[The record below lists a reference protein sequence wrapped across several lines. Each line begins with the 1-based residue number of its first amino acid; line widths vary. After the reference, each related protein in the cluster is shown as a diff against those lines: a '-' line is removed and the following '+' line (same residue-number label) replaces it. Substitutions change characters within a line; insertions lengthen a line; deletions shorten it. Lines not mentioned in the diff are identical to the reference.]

1 MTLTGWTLP
10 QSDTGRAAIL
20 SAPPWHYSGEII
32 SVDFATD
39 PARVAALLPPGME
52 PAGDGACSFVFADWC
67 SASDLD
73 ERVRDDPA
81 RGQYKEAYAILYAS
95 FGGKPAGRVAYI
107 WVDSDLSLVRGLI
120 QGFPKKMGSIAMTR
134 AVALGQGGVRKE
146 PGSRFAAHVSS
157 LGRRLCTLAVTLD
170 EEADK
175 PYPRGIATPLVHTR
189 LWPSIDGE
197 PPAVHELSRAELAG
211 FECGRVYSGPAELE
225 LGASDFEEL
234 DALAPTSVG
243 RGFVHSLAFSV
254 VGGTVSRIDRAEQPG
269 TEKAGKEKGGAP

>member
-1 MTLTGWTLP
+1 MKLTGWTLP

-20 SAPPWHYSGEII
+20 TAPPWHYSGEII
-32 SVDFATD
+32 SVDFVAD
-39 PARVAALLPPGME
+39 PDRVAALAPPGME
-52 PAGDGACSFVFADWC
+52 PGGDGACSFVFADWC

-81 RGQYKEAYAILYAS
+81 RGQYKEAYVILYGT
-95 FGGKPAGRVAYI
+95 FEGKPAGRVAYI

-120 QGFPKKMGSIAMTR
+120 QGFPKKLGSIAMTR
-134 AVALGQGGVRKE
+134 PVELGSGGVRKQV
-146 PGSRFAAHVSS
+146 GSRFAAHVSS
-157 LGRRLCTLAVTLD
+157 LGRRLCTLSVTVD
-170 EEADK
+170 GEADK

-197 PPAVHELSRAELAG
+197 APAVHELSRAKLAD

-234 DALAPTSVG
+234 DGLAPVSIG

-254 VGGTVSRIDRAEQPG
+254 VGGTASPLDGGDG
-269 TEKAGKEKGGAP
+269 T